1 MSSLAPGVEAR
12 QVARAAAQWLA
23 LLESGGANAG
33 DHARLQHWRDSDS
46 RHEQAW
52 QKAQQL
58 RERFAGLPPV
68 LALASLDRPAL
79 DRRQLLKRTL
89 AVAAVVP
96 GAWLVTRQMPWS
108 SWTAD
113 VRTATGERRS
123 IALLDGGSLQLNTA
137 TAVDLD
143 IAARSI
149 RLLEGEVALSVPGPQ
164 ATTVLTAVGQVRVGQ
179 GEICVRQWEQGC
191 EVAVVRGSAQA
202 VPLQGAPV
210 LLQAGQQ
217 VRLLARGVGQPT
229 AFDALQLGWRDGVLT
244 ALNQPLGDFLQALN
258 RYRPGILR
266 WSPDVAAL
274 RVTGSFRLDDTD
286 RILGLLS
293 ASLPIEVQAR
303 TRYWVTVQ
311 LRGPVS

>member
-1 MSSLAPGVEAR
+1 MSSLAPAVEAR

-58 RERFAGLPPV
+58 RERFAGLPPA

-123 IALLDGGSLQLNTA
+123 IALLDGGSLELNTA

-164 ATTVLTAVGQVRVGQ
+164 TTTVLTAVGQVRVGQ
-179 GEICVRQWEQGC
+179 GEICVRQWELGC

-217 VRLLARGVGQPT
+217 MRLLARGVGQPT

-286 RILGLLS
+286 GILSLLS
-293 ASLPIEVQAR
+293 ASLPIEVQSR

>member
-1 MSSLAPGVEAR
+1 MSSAAASTEAR

-46 RHEQAW
+46 RHEHAW

-58 RERFAGLPPV
+58 RERFAGLPSA

-89 AVAAVVP
+89 AMAAVVP
-96 GAWLVTRQMPWS
+96 SAWLATRQLPWD

-123 IALLDGGSLQLNTA
+123 VAWLEGGSLQLNTA

-143 IAARSI
+143 RAARSI
-149 RLLEGEVALSVPGPQ
+149 RLLEGEVALTVPGPQ
-164 ATTVLTAVGQVRVGQ
+164 TSTLLTSAGQVRVGQ
-179 GEICVRQWEQGC
+179 GEICVRQLAQGC
-191 EVAVVRGSAQA
+191 EVGVLRGSAQ
-202 VPLQGAPV
+202 VIPLQGAS
-210 LLQAGQQ
+210 LLLRAGQQ
-217 VRLLARGVGQPT
+217 VRLLAQGAGQVET
-229 AFDALQLGWRDGVLT
+229 FDALQLGWRDGVLT
-244 ALNQPLGDFLQALN
+244 ALNQPLGDFLEALN
-258 RYRPGILR
+258 RYRPGVLR
-266 WSPDVAAL
+266 WSPQVAAL

-286 RILGLLS
+286 RILSLLS
-293 ASLPIEVQAR
+293 ASLPIEVQMR

-311 LRGPVS
+311 RPRSTT